1 MKIFVF
7 RDIRQINE
15 LITCKNPVSHQ
26 LQQQNNFLEFTMIIY
41 VLVIGL
47 SGVCNHTSDEKVERP
62 RSGSPI
68 SLSRV
73 RLQTEL
79 DKVFLSINHKNNNFQ
94 EKKTARLRKKRKK
107 ICIKRLA
114 NEA

>member
-15 LITCKNPVSHQ
+15 LIACKNSVSHQ

-47 SGVCNHTSDEKVERP
+47 SGVCNHTSDEKVGRP

-94 EKKTARLRKKRKK
+94 ENKNSQVTKEKKENLH
-107 ICIKRLA
+107 
-114 NEA
+114 

>member
-1 MKIFVF
+1 MIS
-7 RDIRQINE
+7 R
-15 LITCKNPVSHQ
+15 Q

-47 SGVCNHTSDEKVERP
+47 SVVYNHTSDAKVGRL

>member
-15 LITCKNPVSHQ
+15 PITCKNSVSHQ
-26 LQQQNNFLEFTMIIY
+26 LQQQSNFFEFTMIIY

-47 SGVCNHTSDEKVERP
+47 SGVYSHTSDVKVGRP

-68 SLSRV
+68 CLSHVYDYRLNWIKPFYQLIIKITISERRKQPRYERKERKFSLK
-73 RLQTEL
+73 
-79 DKVFLSINHKNNNFQ
+79 D
-94 EKKTARLRKKRKK
+94 
-107 ICIKRLA
+107 
-114 NEA
+114 

>member
-1 MKIFVF
+1 
-7 RDIRQINE
+7 
-15 LITCKNPVSHQ
+15 
-26 LQQQNNFLEFTMIIY
+26 MIIY

-47 SGVCNHTSDEKVERP
+47 SVVYNHTSDAKVGRL

-94 EKKTARLRKKRKK
+94 ENKNSQVMKEKKENLH
-107 ICIKRLA
+107 
-114 NEA
+114 